1 MRSWSGKEMQQSL
14 KTSKEL
20 FDMSQKLFKHSHW
33 DKSEI
38 LRSGCMFT
46 QVQMARVSRKCVLV
60 ILIDFACSSWL
71 ILHVHLDWFCMFI
84 VHWGPNDKGQQGR
97 KYVLEILI
105 DLCKFELFLSFLG
118 LIRLGESLGW
128 CSCTGA
134 GSRLPAMLEIKHLDY
149 HPVPP
154 PTLQRSQEWKHHIIY
169 PNKPD
174 SMLEVA
180 HMGEA
185 VKSSSPS
192 AAGEDEQEPAINTF
206 IINNLAEEPVWSRL
220 KTPLPYLF
228 CFNWVLY

>member
-128 CSCTGA
+128 CSCTGV
-134 GSRLPAMLEIKHLDY
+134 GSRLPAMFGNQTFGLSACATPNITEITRMKAPYNLSKQTWQY
-149 HPVPP
+149 VGGGSYGGGSEIFLSLCCWWRW
-154 PTLQRSQEWKHHIIY
+154 TRTCNQHIHY
-169 PNKPD
+169 QQSSRRASLKPAKD
-174 SMLEVA
+174 TVA
-180 HMGEA
+180 
-185 VKSSSPS
+185 V
-192 AAGEDEQEPAINTF
+192 F
-206 IINNLAEEPVWSRL
+206 V
-220 KTPLPYLF
+220 LF
-228 CFNWVLY
+228 